1 MNCQNYLLITYF
13 NKLLK
18 LHNNLSTLFGLIG
31 ENLFIMIKMSREP
44 KLGTYLGNLPKH
56 LTYLSGTLFYN
67 IKLYMK
73 KPERTFSWSTFFD
86 VFDHRLMMSL
96 SLLLLGLTIMVYLT
110 IFYFVN
116 DYETHLVDDGII
128 INPRKLQKSR
138 CVSSHF
144 SKMSLLLIH

>member
-1 MNCQNYLLITYF
+1 
-13 NKLLK
+13 
-18 LHNNLSTLFGLIG
+18 
-31 ENLFIMIKMSREP
+31 MIKISRES
-44 KLGTYLGNLPKH
+44 KLGTYPLTLLGDLS
-56 LTYLSGTLFYN
+56 TYESGTLFFN

-116 DYETHLVDDGII
+116 DYETHLADDRII
-128 INPRKLQKSR
+128 INPRKLQRSR

-144 SKMSLLLIH
+144 LKYHYLIHDSSILHRHALKIKN

>member
-1 MNCQNYLLITYF
+1 
-13 NKLLK
+13 
-18 LHNNLSTLFGLIG
+18 
-31 ENLFIMIKMSREP
+31 MIKISREP
-44 KLGTYLGNLPKH
+44 KLGTYPLTLLGDLS
-56 LTYLSGTLFYN
+56 TYESGTLFFN

-116 DYETHLVDDGII
+116 DYETNLVDDGII
-128 INPRKLQKSR
+128 INPRKLQRSR
-138 CVSSHF
+138 CVSFHF
-144 SKMSLLLIH
+144 SKTSLLYTRSDSSVIHRQ